1 MAITRPRHFL
11 LVVGNSETL
20 KISEVW
26 SNMIKHCQLKG
37 GLIHIAAE
45 TVRKCQGMAV
55 SLQKVLPEKLRHAA
69 TSQEKEHSGSDIDHN
84 EPDESPYKNLFPEDE
99 MKNQLVS
106 NLYKRAV
113 TKEQREELDL
123 MVNDMKYAELKR
135 QR

>member
-1 MAITRPRHFL
+1 
-11 LVVGNSETL
+11 
-20 KISEVW
+20 
-26 SNMIKHCQLKG
+26 
-37 GLIHIAAE
+37 
-45 TVRKCQGMAV
+45 MAV
-55 SLQKVLPEKLRHAA
+55 SLQKVLPEKLRHAS
-69 TSQEKEHSGSDIDHN
+69 TSHEKEHSGSDIDHN
-84 EPDESPYKNLFPEDE
+84 EADESPHKNLFPEDE